1 MAPVKSDLSFDD
13 VLRAGLRVPLRD
25 RKPKAPAARAGVQES
40 APKYGEKKRKRKGA
54 RS

>member
-25 RKPKAPAARAGVQES
+25 RKPKDHTPRADVQES
-40 APKYGEKKRKRKGA
+40 APKYEKKKRKRK
-54 RS
+54 